1 MAQAA
6 DLRVRIGETGDAA
19 SSAHGRGGGH
29 LHRRVMPRPR
39 TVPLEAFLISTGLV
53 AVAEIG
59 DKTQLLAIVLAARF
73 RKPVPI
79 ILGILVATILNHGA
93 AAALGF
99 LVGKWLAGPTF
110 QLLVG
115 AGFVAMAL
123 WALVPDKEDEASGAR
138 TAGGVFLT
146 TLVAFFLVE
155 IGDKTQVAT
164 TLLAARFHDIALVAS
179 GTTFG
184 MMIANIPAVLLG
196 EAATKVVPLRYVRI
210 AAAAVFGL
218 IGAWIFLA
226 AFLRSGF
233 FG

>member
-1 MAQAA
+1 M
-6 DLRVRIGETGDAA
+6 
-19 SSAHGRGGGH
+19 
-29 LHRRVMPRPR
+29 
-39 TVPLEAFLISTGLV
+39 EAFLISTGLV

-73 RKPVPI
+73 RRPMPI
-79 ILGILVATILNHGA
+79 ILGILAATVLNHTA

-99 LVGKWLAGPTF
+99 LVGKWLSGPAF
-110 QLLVG
+110 LLLVG

-123 WALVPDKEDEASGAR
+123 WALIPDKEDDASAAR

-164 TLLAARFHDIALVAS
+164 TLLAARFQNIAVVAA
-179 GTTFG
+179 GTTLG

-196 EAATKVVPLRYVRI
+196 EAATRLVPLKYVRI
-210 AAAAVFGL
+210 VAAVIFAL
-218 IGAWIFLA
+218 IGVWIFA
-226 AFLRSGF
+226 ATFLRQGF
-233 FG
+233 FV